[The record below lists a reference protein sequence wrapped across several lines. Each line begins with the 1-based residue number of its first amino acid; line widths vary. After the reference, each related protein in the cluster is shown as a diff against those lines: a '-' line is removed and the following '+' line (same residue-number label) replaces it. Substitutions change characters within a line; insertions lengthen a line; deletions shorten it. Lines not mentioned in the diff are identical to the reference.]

1 MKFKID
7 ENLPVEFT
15 DELRAIGHD
24 AITVL
29 EQRMGG
35 AADEDLFSV
44 CIDEDRILMTMDID
58 FADIR
63 VYPPSVSPG
72 IIVFRIQPQDK
83 NRLLYCLGRIIPLL
97 GKEQIVRMLWIVEE
111 DRIRIHEGLAQ

>member
-7 ENLPVEFT
+7 ENLPVEFA

-35 AADEDLFSV
+35 GADEDLFSV

-63 VYPPSVSPG
+63 VYPPSISPG
-72 IIVFRIQPQDK
+72 IIVLRIQYSLRTKIGFFAVLDALFRYWK
-83 NRLLYCLGRIIPLL
+83 KSR
-97 GKEQIVRMLWIVEE
+97 
-111 DRIRIHEGLAQ
+111 